1 MPREVQA
8 GRPRIDVSRYELS
21 LDGRRVKLESQ
32 PLDLLIFFVQRKDQL
47 VTREDIVDKLW
58 GKDVFV
64 DVDQSI
70 NAAVRKI
77 RAALKD
83 DPASPKYLETVV
95 GKGYRFVGNVEIV
108 AQAPIAPSPPSDKP
122 VSDKPGQLPEIQP
135 PRSLVPRVLTLSLA
149 FAVTAVGFWWAFLR
163 PSSSVA
169 HAQFTTVAVLSL
181 RNLGSDKSMDFL
193 QLAVPDELVTALTY
207 SPSISVRPFSA
218 AREYAQ
224 SDLDPQAVGRELKA
238 KYVIS
243 GHYLNQGSQL
253 QVTLESTDVASNRVL
268 WSETIVGDERDLIG
282 LRGQITS
289 HVRQN
294 LVPLLSGSEAG
305 ANPAI
310 PRNAEAY
317 SLYLRSLAVT
327 FDDPGNLDGISTLE
341 QAVKLDPT
349 YAPAWVS
356 LGNRYHAEVL
366 PFSNQNNAADTRA
379 IEAFQHALLLDPNLV
394 EAATNLIDRRIERG
408 QLDEAYD
415 EAQSLL
421 RRRPDSLAARGTM
434 SYVLRYA
441 GLLEDAARECDHLL
455 ARDPHSPS
463 APSCAIT
470 LLELGRFDRAIEYL
484 QAGPASDFSKGIAA
498 DVRLRQSRFAE
509 ALTTMPNT
517 KDSGHELLQACIE
530 KQPASRI
537 APLVAHYD
545 GINTAAADS
554 EAKYFEAGWDAFC
567 VQKDAALR
575 MLRHAVEQH
584 YCAYPAMDTDPLL
597 AGIRQAPEYAA
608 IRASAIECQNDFL
621 KHQTAVR

>member
-1 MPREVQA
+1 MPQEVQA
-8 GRPRIDVSRYELS
+8 GKPRIDIARYELS
-21 LDGRRVKLESQ
+21 LDGRRVKLERQ
-32 PLDLLIFFVQRKDQL
+32 PLDLLIFFLQKKNQL
-47 VTREDIVDKLW
+47 VTREDIVEKLW

-77 RAALKD
+77 RLALKD

-95 GKGYRFVGNVEIV
+95 GKGYRFVGDVEIV
-108 AQAPIAPSPPSDKP
+108 PQTPIAPSPPGDQP
-122 VSDKPGQLPEIQP
+122 NRLPEIQS
-135 PRSLVPRVLTLSLA
+135 RRNFERRVLTVTLA
-149 FAVTAVGFWWAFLR
+149 FIVTAAGFWWSFLR
-163 PSSSVA
+163 QSSSLA
-169 HAQFTTVAVLSL
+169 HTQFTTVAVLSL
-181 RNLGSDKSMDFL
+181 RNLGSDKNMDFL

-207 SPSISVRPFSA
+207 SPSINVRPFSA

-224 SDLDPQAVGRELKA
+224 SDRDPQAVGRELKA

-243 GHYLNQGSQL
+243 GHYVNQGSQL
-253 QVTLESTDVASNRVL
+253 QVTLESTEVASNRVL
-268 WSETIVGDERDLIG
+268 WRETIVGDEKDLIG
-282 LRGQITS
+282 LREQITF
-289 HVRQN
+289 HIRQD
-294 LVPLLSGSEAG
+294 LVPLLSGSKAG
-305 ANPAI
+305 ANPGV

-327 FDDPGNLDGISTLE
+327 FDDPGNLDGISVLE

-356 LGNRYHAEVL
+356 LGRRYHAEVL
-366 PFSNQNNAADTRA
+366 PFSSQDNAADTRA

-408 QLDEAYD
+408 QLEQAYD

-421 RRRPDSLAARGTM
+421 RRRPDSLAARGTL

-441 GLLEDAARECDHLL
+441 GLLEESARECDHLL
-455 ARDPHSPS
+455 ALDPHSPS

-484 QAGPASDFSKGIAA
+484 QAGPPGDFSKGIAA
-498 DVRLRQSRFAE
+498 DVRLRQNRFAE

-517 KDSGHELLQACIE
+517 ADSGRELLQACIE

-545 GINTAAADS
+545 GINTAVADS

-567 VQKDAALR
+567 GQKEAALR
-575 MLRHAVEQH
+575 MIRHAVEQH

-597 AGIRQAPEYAA
+597 AGIREAPEYAA
-608 IRASAIECQNDFL
+608 IRASAVECQNDFL